1 MPKQG
6 KISRAYVEVQNMIT
20 KYLEKGIHPSTDL
33 LKQAYY
39 DAKYVKDSRVQQET
53 IYGCIVRGRENVIKL
68 WDLYLLEDGGKTFLK
83 DLAYTE
89 AYEPEECGK
98 ELITEDFSKFHW
110 ELQNGRF
117 GKDTKVIKHNL
128 GHFPAIAIIFER
140 KTKEF
145 SKKGHNFL
153 TATGGTN
160 SVWYIP
166 SYWTWNIREY
176 KLYNR
181 TVKILY
187 TQLKRGIKTK
197 VLLPSGVSLEETIKY
212 GTVIEAALRDTT
224 SWICP
229 KCGARNIAENAKCA
243 ICKEE
248 KTANKVKSSK
258 KSKQS

>member
-1 MPKQG
+1 MTKQG
-6 KISRAYVEVQNMIT
+6 KIARAYVEVQNIIM
-20 KYLEKGIHPSTDL
+20 KYLEKGLHPSTDL

-39 DAKYVKDSRVQQET
+39 ATKYDKDSRQQQNT

-68 WDLYLLEDGGKTFLK
+68 WDLYLLEDGGKAFLK

-89 AYEPEECGK
+89 VYEPEECGK
-98 ELITEDFSKFHW
+98 ALITEDFNKFYW
-110 ELQNGRF
+110 ELQNGKF
-117 GKDTKVIKHNL
+117 GKDTKVIKQNL

-140 KTKEF
+140 KMKEL

-153 TATGGTN
+153 TATSGSN

-166 SYWTWNIREY
+166 SFWAWNIREY

-224 SWICP
+224 SWICQ
-229 KCGARNIAENAKCA
+229 KCGARNIAENEKCA
-243 ICKEE
+243 ICKTE
-248 KTANKVKSSK
+248 KTVIKVKKGKSK
-258 KSKQS
+258 KS

>member
-1 MPKQG
+1 MTKEG

-33 LKQAYY
+33 LKQAFYG
-39 DAKYVKDSRVQQET
+39 DKYAKDSRKQQET
-53 IYGCIVRGRENVIKL
+53 IYGCIIRGRETVIKL
-68 WDLYLLEDGGKTFLK
+68 WDLYLLETFLK
-83 DLAYTE
+83 DVTYTE
-89 AYEPEECGK
+89 YNEPEECGK
-98 ELITEDFSKFHW
+98 ELITEDFSKFHS
-110 ELQNGRF
+110 ELLNGKF
-117 GKDTKVIKHNL
+117 GKDTKVIKQNL
-128 GHFPAIAIIFER
+128 GHFPAIAVIFER
-140 KTKEF
+140 KMKEF

-153 TATGGTN
+153 TATLGPN

-166 SYWTWNIREY
+166 SYWAWNIREY

-229 KCGARNIAENAKCA
+229 KCGARNIAENEKCA
-243 ICKEE
+243 ICKTE
-248 KTANKVKSSK
+248 KTVIKVKKGKSK
-258 KSKQS
+258 KS